1 MCPFSRAR
9 GDPFVVPFV
18 CCSTMTHF
26 FFGLLLGRN
35 DNLVLFGAA
44 MCRYVL
50 AVSTDRIRLTLLSLF
65 VFLYLPFAFHCAPWI
80 HQDFSS
86 SLRLFPPLTILQI
99 VSNLSESPFGQNSHP
114 EQGPEFELCKL
125 GGSRP
130 RCLPN
135 LSVAL
140 ISSTHPYY

>member
-1 MCPFSRAR
+1 MYPFSHAR
-9 GDPFVVPFV
+9 GDPFIIPFV

-50 AVSTDRIRLTLLSLF
+50 AVSMDRIRLTLLSLF
-65 VFLYLPFAFHCAPWI
+65 VFLHLHFAFHCAPWI
-80 HQDFSS
+80 HQDFSL
-86 SLRLFPPLTILQI
+86 SLRLFLPLTILQI
-99 VSNLSESPFGQNSHP
+99 VRSATFLRVH
-114 EQGPEFELCKL
+114 LARIHVLICKL
-125 GGSRP
+125 GGSQP

-135 LSVAL
+135 LSAAL